1 MQKNAPTICVF
12 RKKAVILQPICAM
25 AEPKTHTIDLSTLE
39 IGQYSFDYVLDSAY
53 LTSIE
58 HTELLGGEVAAKAW
72 LTLRERDFDLTISVH
87 GSVQVTCD
95 RCLSPMTVDVDVTE
109 PMNLEDEGEDAS
121 RVKALDL
128 DWLAYELIIV
138 NLPLVHSHQ
147 SGGCDPAMDALLQN
161 HLCTEVEDDTD
172 SEDEAK

>member
-1 MQKNAPTICVF
+1 
-12 RKKAVILQPICAM
+12 M

>member
-1 MQKNAPTICVF
+1 MS
-12 RKKAVILQPICAM
+12 KKSCTFAADFALM
-25 AEPKTHTIDLSTLE
+25 AEPNTHTIDLSTLE

-72 LTLRERDFDLTISVH
+72 LTLREQDFDLTISVR

-95 RCLSPMTVDVDVTE
+95 RCLAPMTVSVDVTE
-109 PMNLEDEGEDAS
+109 TIDLEDEGEDAC
-121 RVKALDL
+121 RVKTLDL

-147 SGGCDPAMDALLQN
+147 PGGCDPAMVALLQN
-161 HLCTEVEDDTD
+161 HLCTEAE
-172 SEDEAK
+172 EDEDNTAQQE